1 MRRSIKKLKAEAENE
16 ALRRKRMEWRKGPA
30 IQRAEGPSKPERA
43 RALGYKAK
51 QGVVVA
57 RARVRRGGRR
67 KSRPSLGRRPK
78 RMGVKKTTP
87 KKSIQ
92 TISEERVARKYPNL
106 EVLNSYKVGENG
118 QYHYFEVILIDPH
131 HPSIQEDPDL
141 GWIASPPQKGRAH
154 RGLTS
159 SSKRQSS

>member
-1 MRRSIKKLKAEAENE
+1 MRRDTKKLKAEAESKSLNQ
-16 ALRRKRMEWRKGPA
+16 KKIDWRKGPS
-30 IQRAEGPSKPERA
+30 IQRVEKPSKPERA

-51 QGVVVA
+51 KGVVVV

-78 RMGVKKTTP
+78 RLGVKKLTP

-106 EVLNSYKVGENG
+106 EVLNSYKVGEDG
-118 QYHYFEVILIDPH
+118 QHQYYEVILLDPN
-131 HPSIQEDPDL
+131 HPSIQKDPDFE
-141 GWIASPPQKGRAH
+141 WITSPSQKGRVH

-159 SSKRQSS
+159 SSKQ

>member
-1 MRRSIKKLKAEAENE
+1 MRRDTKKLKAEAERETLN
-16 ALRRKRMEWRKGPA
+16 RKKTDWRKGSS
-30 IQRAEGPSKPERA
+30 IQRVKKPSKPERA
-43 RALGYKAK
+43 RELGYKAK
-51 QGVVVA
+51 QGVVVV

-78 RMGVKKTTP
+78 RLGVKKITP

-106 EVLNSYKVGENG
+106 EVLNSYKVGEDG
-118 QYHYFEVILIDPH
+118 QHHYYEVILLDPN
-131 HPSIQEDPDL
+131 HPSIQKDPNFE
-141 GWIASPPQKGRAH
+141 WITSPSQKGRAH

-159 SSKRQSS
+159 SNKQ